1 MLRRYTDTLR
11 EALPPNLVGLLDW
24 ELPLAR
30 LPDNYVDRQQPLE
43 QTQGLAK
50 MPRCECSLWIG
61 ISTDAV
67 RPLGAGGHPSKKA

>member
-1 MLRRYTDTLR
+1 MSRDLWTRLFVLGGSDRGRMVRRYTDTLR

-30 LPDNYVDRQQPLE
+30 LPDNYDRQPLK

-50 MPRCECSLWIG
+50 M
-61 ISTDAV
+61 
-67 RPLGAGGHPSKKA
+67 

>member
-1 MLRRYTDTLR
+1 MTDRGRMLRRYTDTLR

-50 MPRCECSLWIG
+50 M
-61 ISTDAV
+61 
-67 RPLGAGGHPSKKA
+67 

>member
-1 MLRRYTDTLR
+1 MLRRYTNTLR

-30 LPDNYVDRQQPLE
+30 LPDNYVDRQPLK

-50 MPRCECSLWIG
+50 M
-61 ISTDAV
+61 
-67 RPLGAGGHPSKKA
+67 

>member
-50 MPRCECSLWIG
+50 M
-61 ISTDAV
+61 
-67 RPLGAGGHPSKKA
+67 